1 MKNHYALVFAIAVF
15 SPALA
20 AAQYATN
27 TLNINDVEALFHANG
42 LVGQN
47 YSMTVPASPGYFVPN
62 PGTGTGPSPL
72 FAGNLW
78 VGGLDSTGTL
88 HLAAEKFEQQ
98 GMDWFPGPLGTNA
111 GISGTTMLAYNQLWK
126 VNRADVMHQIAYFNC
141 LADPN
146 CDEQVEFPGYT
157 VPSYFYN
164 WPAHGDVNLGQAF
177 NLADFY
183 DYNQDGLYNPDDG
196 DAPCVPG
203 DQALFSIFNDN
214 LETHGESGG
223 QPIGLEVQFTPFAYN
238 SSNAAVDQTVFI
250 RYRII
255 NRGAL
260 ALHNTYIG
268 LWNDYDIGG
277 ANDDYVQCDVGRSL
291 FYGFNGD
298 LMDEDANGHPGYG
311 ANPPAFG
318 EVILQGPHMD
328 ADGVDNTDVNSLPG
342 YNGTGF
348 NDGIVDN
355 EHLGMSHFVYF
366 NNTVGATGDP
376 DLAQE
381 FYNYLEGHW
390 KDGTPFT
397 YSGTG
402 YSTDSAA
409 IPTNFMFPGNS
420 DPLGVGTGGTVM
432 PPWSELTEGN
442 MPGDRRA
449 LATIGPFTLS
459 PGQQEDIVVAY
470 VFTRAMSG
478 GVEPSVQALKNN
490 TDSIRAFAEAIPGL
504 LDGSGSAC
512 DQLPTAIASYAAGYN
527 ALRLFPNP
535 ATDQLNVVL
544 PGGMREGVATIY
556 DAQGRVAR
564 QQEIHANEAALNTG
578 ALAPGIYMLRVRAGM
593 NEFGRSFVKAQ
604 Y

>member
-1 MKNHYALVFAIAVF
+1 MKNPYALVLTIVF

-42 LVGQN
+42 LVSEN
-47 YSMTVPASPGYFVPN
+47 YSMTVPGSPGYFVPN

-78 VGGLDSTGTL
+78 VGGLDSAGML
-88 HLAAEKFEQQ
+88 HLAAERFEQE

-111 GISGTTMLAYNQLWK
+111 GISGPTMLAYDQLWK
-126 VNRADVMHQIAYFNC
+126 VNRSDVLQQIAYFNC

-146 CDEQVEFPGYT
+146 CDEQAEFPGYT
-157 VPSYFYN
+157 VPAYFHS
-164 WPAHGDVNLGQAF
+164 WPAHGDQALGQAL

-183 DYNQDGLYNPDDG
+183 DYDQDGLYNPDNG

-214 LETHGESGG
+214 LEAHGESAGH
-223 QPIGLEVQFTPFAYN
+223 PIGLEVQFTPFAYN

-260 ALHNTYIG
+260 TLHDTYIG
-268 LWNDYDIGG
+268 LWNDFDIGG
-277 ANDDYVQCDVGRSL
+277 ATDDYVQCDVGRSL

-298 LMDEDANGHPGYG
+298 LMDEDANGQLGYG

-328 ADGVDNTDVNSLPG
+328 ADGADNTDVNSLPG

-348 NDGIVDN
+348 NDGIADN
-355 EHLGMSHFVYF
+355 EHIGMSHFVYF
-366 NNTVGATGDP
+366 NNVQGVTGDP
-376 DLAQE
+376 NVAQDY
-381 FYNYLEGHW
+381 YNYLEGRW

-402 YSTDSAA
+402 YSTDSTA
-409 IPTNFMFPGNS
+409 IPTDFMFPGNS
-420 DPLGVGTGGTVM
+420 DPLGVGTGGIVM
-432 PPWSELTEGN
+432 PAWSEITEGN
-442 MPGDRRA
+442 TPGDRRG
-449 LATIGPFTLS
+449 LATMGPFTLL

-490 TDSIRAFAEAIPGL
+490 TDSVRAFARTIPGL

-512 DQLPTAIASYAAGYN
+512 DQLPTAIARHSAATGG
-527 ALRLFPNP
+527 LRLFPIP
-535 ATDQLNVVL
+535 ATDQLHVVL
-544 PGGMREGVATIY
+544 PGSLH
-556 DAQGRVAR
+556 DADASVFDGQGRLVL
-564 QQEIHANEAALNTG
+564 QQAIKANSHVLNTQ
-578 ALAPGIYMLRVRAGM
+578 ALAPGVYMLRVRAGEK
-593 NEFGRSFVKAQ
+593 EFGRRFSIAR
-604 Y
+604 